1 MGSDSNAVRN
11 RLIGRERGAVRTR
24 RQLCGFLQ
32 PGLVIWIS
40 LGDLVLIGY
49 GDHSTVLCSK
59 GDGLSALLNVKGL
72 SRRL

>member
-1 MGSDSNAVRN
+1 MGSDSNGFRN
-11 RLIGRERGAVRTR
+11 RVIGRERGAIRTR

-49 GDHSTVLCSK
+49 GDTVLCSK